1 MPSRPLC
8 AVLTLAVAGVAALA
22 AACSGTTGL
31 PTAVFTN
38 VVDTVSLFALDGTP
52 ITAPSAYLLQGK
64 ARVRTDQSASL
75 DFAFNFDSLHRPVL
89 LPTQRLGLGA
99 LSSLQA
105 GSAPFDAITLAPT
118 GGWVFDSTFVL
129 DSGRVVLVRSGATTC
144 ATGITVSLYA
154 KLEVLAVDSTARRVA
169 FKILVDENCGY
180 RGLEPGIPQQ

>member
-8 AVLTLAVAGVAALA
+8 AVLAVAGVAALA

-99 LSSLQA
+99 LSRLQA
-105 GSAPFDAITLAPT
+105 GSAPFDA
-118 GGWVFDSTFVL
+118 
-129 DSGRVVLVRSGATTC
+129 
-144 ATGITVSLYA
+144 
-154 KLEVLAVDSTARRVA
+154 
-169 FKILVDENCGY
+169 
-180 RGLEPGIPQQ
+180 

>member
-89 LPTQRLGLGA
+89 LPTQRLGLE
-99 LSSLQA
+99 
-105 GSAPFDAITLAPT
+105 I
-118 GGWVFDSTFVL
+118 
-129 DSGRVVLVRSGATTC
+129 GRASCR
-144 ATGITVSLYA
+144 
-154 KLEVLAVDSTARRVA
+154 ERVDV
-169 FKILVDENCGY
+169 
-180 RGLEPGIPQQ
+180 